1 VVKMEVTEEA
11 VREALKSVIDPELG
25 LSVVDLGLIYRL
37 EVKED
42 NIVEVDM
49 TLTFP
54 GCPLAARIV
63 ADVERTILSVPGV
76 KDAIVNL
83 VFDPPWTPAMLSD
96 EAKKLLSMGD

>member
-1 VVKMEVTEEA
+1 MVTEED
-11 VREALKSVIDPELG
+11 VKQALKTVMDPELG
-25 LSVVDLGLIYRL
+25 LNVVDLGLIYRI
-37 EVKED
+37 EVKEND
-42 NIVEVDM
+42 VVEVDM

-63 ADVERTILSVPGV
+63 ADVERTILSIPGV

-96 EAKKLLSMGD
+96 EAKKMLSLGE